1 MNPILEH
8 LKNKN
13 LVWQANHTSQMTCA
27 NSTGFKELD
36 QQLQGGFPQSGVMDI
51 DSSIGIGELRL
62 LLPDLLTRQQSGDRL
77 LVFIAP
83 PMQINSEMLAEF
95 GFELQRVLVLQV
107 ESSKQALW
115 CAEQC
120 LASGCCYGVVLWQQ
134 HIEINQVKRLQLAA
148 DKGDALLTMLRQKK
162 SVHLALPVSLALRL
176 RALPQG
182 LHIEVTKR
190 KGGWPS
196 AAFVVN
202 MSDGWPELNSQAVAD
217 NILHFPVRHYQSA

>member
-13 LVWQANHTSQMTCA
+13 LIWQANHTSQMACA
-27 NSTGFKELD
+27 NSTGFRELD
-36 QQLQGGFPQSGVMDI
+36 THLQGGFPQSGVMDI
-51 DSSIGIGELRL
+51 DSPIGIGELRL
-62 LLPDLLTRQQSGDRL
+62 LLPDLLTRQQNGDRL

-83 PMQINSEMLAEF
+83 PMHINSEMLAKF
-95 GFELQRVLVLQV
+95 GFELQRVLVLQAA
-107 ESSKQALW
+107 SSKQALW

-134 HIEINQVKRLQLAA
+134 DIAVNQVKRLQLAA
-148 DKGDALLTMLRQKK
+148 DKGDALLTLLRQQKQ
-162 SVHLALPVSLALRL
+162 VHMALPVSLALRL

-196 AAFVVN
+196 TAFTVN
-202 MSDGWPELNSQAVAD
+202 MGDSWPELNSLPMAD
-217 NILHFPVRHYQSA
+217 NILHFPARHYQTA